1 MTDIFQKILVAID
14 RSPASE
20 LVFTKALALAE
31 MAQAKL
37 ILLSAIE
44 PDYAVSYINPPIYPG
59 GETFTL
65 NEAVMKIHL
74 EHQEQERVAGLAFLQ
89 ALVDRASTA
98 GIVAEISQPFG
109 DPSRSICDVA
119 KTQAVDL
126 IIVGR
131 RGHQGLNELLLGS
144 VSNYVLHHAP
154 CSVLIV
160 QGEIF
165 CK

>member
-1 MTDIFQKILVAID
+1 MADIFQKILVAID

-31 MAQAKL
+31 VSQATL
-37 ILLSAIE
+37 ILLCAIE
-44 PDYAVSYINPPIYPG
+44 PDYTVSYINPPIYPG
-59 GETFTL
+59 SETFTL
-65 NEAVMKIHL
+65 NEAVMKIYL
-74 EHQEQERVAGLAFLQ
+74 ENQERERLAGLTFLQ
-89 ALVDRASTA
+89 GLIDRASA
-98 GIVAEISQPFG
+98 VGIVAEINQPLG

-154 CSVLIV
+154 CSVLTI
-160 QGEIF
+160 QG
-165 CK
+165 